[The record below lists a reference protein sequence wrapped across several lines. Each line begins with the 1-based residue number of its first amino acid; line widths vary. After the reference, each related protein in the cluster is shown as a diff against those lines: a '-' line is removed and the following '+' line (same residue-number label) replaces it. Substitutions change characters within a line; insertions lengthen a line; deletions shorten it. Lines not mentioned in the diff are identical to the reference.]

1 VNRHFSHA
9 IDLGDLVHVED
20 SVDNCRSWLPGHRDA
35 GTLLVF
41 LPEAELEIAEL
52 TGRYGN
58 PQGIEDSSEVDD
70 LLCDGAG
77 QRRQIAGSRE

>member
-1 VNRHFSHA
+1 MPVLS
-9 IDLGDLVHVED
+9 
-20 SVDNCRSWLPGHRDA
+20 
-35 GTLLVF
+35 VF